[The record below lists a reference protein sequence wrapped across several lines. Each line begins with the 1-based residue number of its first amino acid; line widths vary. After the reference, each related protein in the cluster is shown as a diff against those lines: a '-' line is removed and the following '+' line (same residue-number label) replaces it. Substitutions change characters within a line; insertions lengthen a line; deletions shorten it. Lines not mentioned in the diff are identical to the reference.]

1 MTRGFLEHKFR
12 QLVDWMT
19 NYLHAR
25 FEVRTN
31 AVPSFSSDV
40 DIEDNLRIEISYRV
54 DDPDYSEYAYV
65 FGAFPSLKRI
75 TQPIYTLQVDMSL
88 FGDTFTVDFTYIYSY
103 EDLEKYI
110 SVLSCFLCL
119 NKHNFTF
126 SDEIL
131 KAIAQMTHMKY
142 IINIIDLSN
151 NVKLLTEMIE
161 DIKYNN
167 KREYIYDIVDYFA
180 DPEHSKP
187 ELVAAALNKMN
198 ELGII
203 YVKRKL
209 EL

>member
-12 QLVDWMT
+12 QLVDWMS

-25 FEVRTN
+25 YELRKNF
-31 AVPSFSSDV
+31 APSFSSDI
-40 DIEDNLRIEISYRV
+40 DIEDNLRIEISHRTN
-54 DDPDYSEYAYV
+54 PDYAYS
-65 FGAFPSLKRI
+65 FNGYTYS
-75 TQPIYTLQVDMSL
+75 QPVYTLQIDISL
-88 FGDTFTVDFTYIYSY
+88 FEDTFTVEFTHIHSY
-103 EDLEKYI
+103 EDFDIYI

-119 NKHNFTF
+119 NKKYFSF

-142 IINIIDLSN
+142 IINIIDLSD

-161 DIKYNN
+161 DINYYHEK
-167 KREYIYDIVDYFA
+167 EYIYDIIDHFS

-198 ELGII
+198 ELGITEQNTQI
-203 YVKRKL
+203 RL
-209 EL
+209 